1 MKSVALVTEYNP
13 FHNGHL
19 YHAQKSKS
27 ITETEVSI
35 AIMSGNFVM
44 RGQPAI
50 YNKFTR
56 TRMALHAVDL
66 VVELPAFAAL
76 SAGQYF
82 AETAVQVADYLD
94 VNHLSFGSESGDIN
108 AFLSLAQEMDK
119 VEDSPQ
125 FIEKSKEGKSYPR
138 IISELISNNILLSS
152 PNNTLGISYVRA
164 IQKCAPTIQPW
175 TISRE
180 QSAHHDESINNLN
193 FASGTSIRKSIQS
206 GDKQW
211 QNVVPESAKDHYVLP
226 HLSIDETFNYIKYA
240 ILSSDAHTLKQ
251 IHTMSEGL
259 EHRLLHYISEATSF
273 EHLMT
278 LIKTKRYTY
287 THIQRLLM
295 NTLLNFKQQ
304 DKPSK
309 INAVRIL
316 GMSQNGQKYLKHIKN
331 KFPERHFITQINKQ
345 NAHYFPSEI
354 HATQMYNFLSTQTE
368 TDFNT
373 PVIRMLS

>member
-27 ITETEVSI
+27 ITEAEVSV

-56 TRMALHAVDL
+56 TQMALTAVDL
-66 VVELPAFAAL
+66 VIELPAYSAI

-82 AETAVQVADYLD
+82 AETAVQVADYLN

-108 AFLSLAQEMDK
+108 AFLSLAQEMSK

-125 FIEKSKEGKSYPR
+125 FSEKSKEGKSYPR
-138 IISELISNNILLSS
+138 IISELISDHSLLSS

-164 IQKCAPTIQPW
+164 IQKWAPTIQPW
-175 TISRE
+175 TITRE
-180 QSAHHDESINNLN
+180 QSAHHDDLISNFA
-193 FASGTSIRKSIQS
+193 FASGTSIRKSIQT
-206 GDKQW
+206 GDDQW
-211 QNVVPESAKDHYVLP
+211 KKVVPESAQTLYEAPQV
-226 HLSIDETFNYIKYA
+226 SIEDTFTYIKYA
-240 ILSSDAHTLKQ
+240 ILSQDVQTLEQ
-251 IHTMSEGL
+251 IHLMSEGL
-259 EHRLLHYISEATSF
+259 EHRLVHLINEATSF
-273 EHLMT
+273 EHLMK

-295 NTLLNFKQQ
+295 NILLNFKQQ
-304 DKPSK
+304 DKPST
-309 INAVRIL
+309 IEAVRVL
-316 GMSQNGQKYLKHIKN
+316 GMTQKGQQYLKYLKN
-331 KFPERHFITQINKQ
+331 TFPERNYITQVNKQ
-345 NAHYFPSEI
+345 NAHYFTNEI
-354 HATQMYNFLSTQTE
+354 HATQIYNFLSNNTA

-373 PVIRMLS
+373 PVIRV